1 MTLAP
6 VIAKQALSLP
16 TQDLSQTRGMS
27 PFTFPPFEPHFL
39 LRGPHAQTLAGVYLP
54 GRRFRYRA
62 TQHRVELDDGDQIV
76 LHDDCPAEW
85 QATDRS
91 ALLIHGLAGCHESGY
106 MQRIAHKLNARGVR
120 SFRMDLRGCG
130 AGAGLARLPYHS
142 GRSEDAAAALA
153 AIARLGP
160 QSPTTLIGFSLG
172 ANIALKLLGELE
184 GRPCGNLDSAVAV
197 SPPVDLAACSRQMQS
212 RANRIYDRHFVGL
225 LLRQIE
231 AQRRMLA
238 DAASVTLS
246 RRPKTLW
253 EFDDKFTAVVSGFG
267 TAENYYR
274 TASSA
279 QFIPAIRT
287 PTLILASRDDPMIP
301 CEGLERAKIPPGV
314 DVHLTHRGGHLGFV
328 GRAGVDADRRW
339 MDWRVVDWVLARNVT
354 PPRDSGGI
362 AVGVPGSVRG

>member
-1 MTLAP
+1 
-6 VIAKQALSLP
+6 
-16 TQDLSQTRGMS
+16 MS
-27 PFTFPPFEPHFL
+27 PYIFPPFEPHPL
-39 LRGPHAQTLAGVYLP
+39 LPGPHAQTLAGVYLP
-54 GRRFRYRA
+54 GHRFPYQA
-62 TQHRVELDDGDQIV
+62 TQCRVPLDDGDQIV
-76 LHDDCPAEW
+76 LHDDLPANW
-85 QATDRS
+85 QASGRS

-106 MQRIAHKLNARGVR
+106 MQRIAHKLNERGVR
-120 SFRMDLRGCG
+120 TFRLDLRGCG

-142 GRSEDAAAALA
+142 GRSEDAKAALV
-153 AIARLGP
+153 AIARILP

-172 ANIALKLLGELE
+172 ANITLKLLGELE

-197 SPPVDLAACSRQMQS
+197 SPPVDLAACSRQMQQ

-225 LLRQIE
+225 LLRQI
-231 AQRRMLA
+231 ADRRRTLA
-238 DAASVTLS
+238 DAASVTFS

-301 CEGLERAKIPPGV
+301 CDGLERAKIPPGV

-328 GRAGVDADRRW
+328 GRAGIDADRRW
-339 MDWRVVDWVLARNVT
+339 MDWRVVDWVLARNGT
-354 PPRDSGGI
+354 SPRDPERPG
-362 AVGVPGSVRG
+362 VGVAGSARG

>member
-1 MTLAP
+1 M
-6 VIAKQALSLP
+6 LP
-16 TQDLSQTRGMS
+16 Y
-27 PFTFPPFEPHFL
+27 TFPPFEPHPL

-54 GRRFRYRA
+54 GHRFPYRA
-62 TQHRVELDDGDQIV
+62 TQHRVRLDDGDQIV
-76 LHDDCPAEW
+76 LHDDCPADW
-85 QATDRS
+85 QAPDRS
-91 ALLIHGLAGCHESGY
+91 AVLIHGLAGCHESGY
-106 MQRIAHKLNARGVR
+106 MQRIAYKLNARGVR
-120 SFRMDLRGCG
+120 TFRMDLRGCG
-130 AGAGLARLPYHS
+130 AGAALARLPYHS

-153 AIARLGP
+153 AVARLLP

-172 ANIALKLLGELE
+172 ANITLKLLGELA

-197 SPPVDLAACSRQMQS
+197 SPPVDLAACSRQMQR

-231 AQRRMLA
+231 ARRLLLA

-246 RRPKTLW
+246 RQPKTLW

-279 QFIPAIRT
+279 QLIPAIRT

-301 CEGLERAKIPPGV
+301 CEGLERAETPPV
-314 DVHLTHRGGHLGFV
+314 VYVHLTERGGHLGFV
-328 GRAGVDADRRW
+328 GRGGLDKDRRW

-354 PPRDSGGI
+354 PSRDSGGI
-362 AVGVPGSVRG
+362 VVGVPGTAHG